1 MLYAGTGMPIQFLY
15 YDSGYGDNSAT
26 DALQVAIFPVP

>member
-1 MLYAGTGMPIQFLY
+1 MPFAGTGNPIGFMY

-26 DALQVAIFPVP
+26 DLLPVQILELP